1 MPKKQN
7 TPDIFST
14 AGQEVEEVEK
24 EAPEKRFNLDRAIED
39 LAGAICDPII
49 VYPGG
54 GWEKDIPKWLLEQ
67 ITLDRLVEQM
77 KATQGQEPTGT
88 DSEALAYLFPASL
101 CFPLGHDWTQIY
113 LYLGAKVCGAYGKVV
128 PEDIDIKTLDQQQ
141 DMDLRR
147 LKGWIYEK
155 RRQHRGLKAKD
166 IRKERLAKEK
176 EEELKKA
183 PEVVQHTFDLGLE
196 A

>member
-1 MPKKQN
+1 MAKEQS

-24 EAPEKRFNLDRAIED
+24 EAPGKRFNIDRSIED
-39 LAGAICDPII
+39 LVGAICDPII

-54 GWEKDIPKWLLEQ
+54 GWENDIPKWLLEQ
-67 ITLDRLVEQM
+67 ITMDRLIEQM
-77 KATQGQEPTGT
+77 KATKGQEPTGT

-101 CFPLGHDWTQIY
+101 CFPFDRDWTQIY
-113 LYLGAKVCGAYGKVV
+113 IYLGARVCGAHGSQV
-128 PEDIDIKTLDQQQ
+128 PDDINVQTLDRQQ
-141 DMDLRR
+141 DEDLRR

-155 RRQHRGLKAKD
+155 RRQHRGQKAKD
-166 IRKERLAKEK
+166 IRRERLAQEK

-183 PEVVQHTFDLGLE
+183 PEVVQHTFKLD
-196 A
+196 